1 MDSASLFI
9 GDPALRDAVGAAL
22 LSAQLEKRGG
32 SSELPPPAY
41 LSVQEVFLAL
51 CDAGLKEPFE
61 AVRERLVSSKALK
74 PGSGNSDDNSEPQ
87 DSEAVVNVAALLQGI
102 GPREEAGEG
111 TQASFAKPDNL
122 LVVGYG
128 EAMIRLA
135 PMGTGNTDAIYGRG
149 KPSGNAAFVD
159 YRMQYLFAATA
170 FNVEWAIADGR
181 FRLGNGFVVMCFVGH
196 VRMMCRYLRS
206 IGGDEMNV
214 CVAHTMLGNHAEF
227 LTVLPSGPNGE
238 YVANAC
244 VDQGMST
251 DRIRFVDDADV
262 GVFWVIPTE
271 KRVLYQRKYS
281 AFWINQVASLLPPP
295 PPVPAFLQLF
305 LVPTGTYRP
314 GCCGFCSCFIL
325 LSFRCFVF
333 AAQTEEDFDWGAIF
347 APAKGLTKWLHATG
361 ITPLCG
367 QVRFVRCSLSTMSS
381 CNARGPFHCRC
392 CDVIHF
398 VCASTTSG
406 CPKSLDSAH

>member
-149 KPSGNAAFVD
+149 KPSGNAA
-159 YRMQYLFAATA
+159 
-170 FNVEWAIADGR
+170 
-181 FRLGNGFVVMCFVGH
+181 
-196 VRMMCRYLRS
+196 YLRS

-281 AFWINQVASLLPPP
+281 AFWINQ
-295 PPVPAFLQLF
+295 
-305 LVPTGTYRP
+305 
-314 GCCGFCSCFIL
+314 
-325 LSFRCFVF
+325 
-333 AAQTEEDFDWGAIF
+333 TEEDFDWGAIF

-367 QVRFVRCSLSTMSS
+367 QVAPKVWTAHIEEAVRQGVTVSIDLNHRPALAPFPVLWGIAKAVVGKAHTLILARDSVVNLLIELDGSAGALSM
-381 CNARGPFHCRC
+381 
-392 CDVIHF
+392 DVPEDDRLWVDALRRIRE
-398 VCASTTSG
+398 VRRRSE
-406 CPKSLDSAH
+406 